1 MDDAVMDRKPGD
13 VARSR
18 PPRRAPVLRGRRRTP
33 GEGFR
38 AAHVMGVIAL
48 SSLVAAIFMAVVIAI
63 ARGET
68 TPLYVTWMS
77 ALIMA
82 AVSGL
87 IAATIVISDRIR
99 ASRPI
104 VLETPDPEDLEE

>member
-1 MDDAVMDRKPGD
+1 MDDAVIDRKPGD
-13 VARSR
+13 IARARSS
-18 PPRRAPVLRGRRRTP
+18 RRAPVLRGRRRTP

-38 AAHVMGVIAL
+38 SAHVMGWIAL
-48 SSLVAAIFMAVVIAI
+48 SSLVAAIFMSIFIAI

-77 ALIMA
+77 SLIMA

-87 IAATIVISDRIR
+87 IAAIIVISDRLR
-99 ASRPI
+99 SSRPI
-104 VLETPDPEDLEE
+104 VVESPGSEDLED